1 MLLQSHLAPKGN
13 TVGQIN
19 NCKDRKTTH
28 GQKDED
34 VPFRLCRVNL
44 EDGGD
49 CGVEIIRF
57 GLRRIMNID
66 RIAATRNCQSNVE
79 WFKAPQG

>member
-1 MLLQSHLAPKGN
+1 MKP
-13 TVGQIN
+13 
-19 NCKDRKTTH
+19 TH

-49 CGVEIIRF
+49 CGVEVISF
-57 GLRRIMNID
+57 GLRRIMDID
-66 RIAATRNCQSNVE
+66 RIAATRDCQSNVE
-79 WFKAPQG
+79 WSEALQV